1 MCMYVYASG
10 LKMHMKRDTAPH
22 ALCYVT
28 GNSTDSPG
36 LWPRSLGCS
45 AQCTFGTASSR
56 SQSVPLL
63 AAPFP
68 ELHTWTIRREGK
80 KGVKELGIC

>member
-1 MCMYVYASG
+1 MYVCIRIRSENAHEKG
-10 LKMHMKRDTAPH
+10 HCTPCPL
-22 ALCYVT
+22 LCT